1 MSLLIIHAP
10 TTNPTPFL
18 DALPVQDTTWEIN
31 NKYYTARVNVLVH
44 PLEAPWQ
51 GESEAVIYLYDS
63 DPTPPEQ
70 LQDIIRRTEPELRFA
85 IRLPSSS
92 SDSDGHDSEAEEDA
106 WDGRGIEYV
115 DLSRLHASED
125 ADGAINAVRDSL
137 QTILWPGMTRK
148 PLHPQT
154 KQPRESVPNGDA
166 PTKRHPASTSGNP
179 RPFDMPS
186 AEEPAFLE
194 REQAKLDTWL
204 DTNDGAFPISHCTS
218 NDPPG
223 FTDDFLPRRLA
234 SSETDEFGAF
244 QSASSLARREPDSKE
259 DEDDPLFPSP
269 MDPTHLL
276 THLQSLRTELS
287 GVPDD
292 VRRARA
298 AREVERLFSGL
309 GVRLEGL
316 DLEESDSDSE
326 GVGEVNGGKVGVG
339 R

>member
-1 MSLLIIHAP
+1 MA
-10 TTNPTPFL
+10 TM
-18 DALPVQDTTWEIN
+18 E
-31 NKYYTARVNVLVH
+31 
-44 PLEAPWQ
+44 
-51 GESEAVIYLYDS
+51 
-63 DPTPPEQ
+63 
-70 LQDIIRRTEPELRFA
+70 
-85 IRLPSSS
+85 
-92 SDSDGHDSEAEEDA
+92 
-106 WDGRGIEYV
+106 
-115 DLSRLHASED
+115 
-125 ADGAINAVRDSL
+125 
-137 QTILWPGMTRK
+137 
-148 PLHPQT
+148 
-154 KQPRESVPNGDA
+154 RE
-166 PTKRHPASTSGNP
+166 P

-186 AEEPAFLE
+186 AEETAFLE

-223 FTDDFLPRRLA
+223 FMDDFLPRRLP
-234 SSETDEFGAF
+234 SSETNEFGTF

-292 VRRARA
+292 LRRVRA

-316 DLEESDSDSE
+316 DLEESDSDSDSE